1 MANEGRNVSL
11 TERHRRFIDAQVETG
26 RHASS
31 SEVVREALRRYER
44 DIEAEQA
51 AIDALFAMA
60 EKSEAGEATGD
71 FIDIRDQAHL
81 DDEMQQMLDD
91 AVKQSRAANAG
102 K

>member
-1 MANEGRNVSL
+1 MANDGRNVSL
-11 TERHRRFIDAQVETG
+11 TERYWRFIDAQVETG
-26 RHASS
+26 RHSGS

-51 AIDALFAMA
+51 AIDALFEMA
-60 EKSEAGEATGD
+60 EKSEAGEASGD
-71 FIDIRDQAHL
+71 FIDIRDRAHL

-91 AVKQSRAANAG
+91 AVKRGRAANAG